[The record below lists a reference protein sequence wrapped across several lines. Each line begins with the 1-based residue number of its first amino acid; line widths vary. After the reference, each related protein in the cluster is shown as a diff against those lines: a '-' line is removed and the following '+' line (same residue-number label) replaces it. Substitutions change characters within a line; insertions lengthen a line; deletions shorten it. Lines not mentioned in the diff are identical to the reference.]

1 LEAAAPLALPAV
13 AAPLGYAGL
22 GYAGLGYA
30 GVPAG
35 LGYAGVPAGL
45 AYGAGAVAHPHVLPV
60 GGAVGAYPYA
70 AHGLAG
76 AYPGAYGAY
85 PGAYAGYPYAAPAV
99 AAAEVVRSAPAVADA
114 ELHTVKLNPGHAT
127 AYRVY

>member
-1 LEAAAPLALPAV
+1 LEAAAPLPAV
-13 AAPLGYAGL
+13 AAPVAPLA
-22 GYAGLGYA
+22 YA

-35 LGYAGVPAGL
+35 LAYGAYG

-60 GGAVGAYPYA
+60 
-70 AHGLAG
+70 AG
-76 AYPGAYGAY
+76 AYPGVGAY
-85 PGAYAGYPYAAPAV
+85 PGAYAYPGVGAYPYATPAV
-99 AAAEVVRSAPAVADA
+99 VAPEVVRSAPAVADA